1 MHVLPE
7 PAQPRPADL
16 KVGSPIP
23 SQHVPLLPLSTVQPS
38 HPLPTDLALPSLL
51 NLGVPAEPQS
61 VYTLGLGFRTLTLPL
76 NPETQRG
83 MHGCGSQLA

>member
-23 SQHVPLLPLSTVQPS
+23 SQHVPLLPLSAVQPS

-51 NLGVPAEPQS
+51 NSELPAESQS
-61 VYTLGLGFRTLTLPL
+61 VLHLGFRTLTLPL
-76 NPETQRG
+76 NPETQCD
-83 MHGCGSQLA
+83 MHDCRSQLA